1 MNIIDSRNALRTWL
15 CWVGK
20 NDWFPGP
27 AIFESHPQLHFSSLG
42 IGHLRKGVQSEQVA
56 EEIRTRADGTVCKCP
71 PEMFH
76 CFACG
81 NGVWLPFPFYS
92 MEKRIC
98 LRSLNSTCVFYC
110 PISYLAGFLLPVWV
124 GDDGE
129 HGISISLMVF
139 LMTSSRPPFVARYI
153 TVTENG
159 KVKSR
164 LLGLA
169 NVTPSAGCHKQ
180 LPPFQ

>member
-27 AIFESHPQLHFSSLG
+27 VIFESHPQLHFSSLG

-76 CFACG
+76 CFTCG

-92 MEKRIC
+92 MEKRIP
-98 LRSLNSTCVFYC
+98 LRSFTQFMCFYC
-110 PISYLAGFLLPVWV
+110 SDLVPGWISASSMSWRWW
-124 GDDGE
+124 E
-129 HGISISLMVF
+129 NRISISLMVF
-139 LMTSSRPPFVARYI
+139 LMASSRPPLDARYI

-164 LLGLA
+164 LFGWQMWPG
-169 NVTPSAGCHKQ
+169 VGCHK
-180 LPPFQ
+180 PKHPFQ